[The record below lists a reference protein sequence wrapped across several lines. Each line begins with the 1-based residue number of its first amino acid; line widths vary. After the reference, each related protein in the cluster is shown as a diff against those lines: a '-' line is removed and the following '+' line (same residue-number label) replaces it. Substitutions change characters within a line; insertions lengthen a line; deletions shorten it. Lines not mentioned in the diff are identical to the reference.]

1 MHIHFKDN
9 RMLRT
14 CKVCAED
21 FESKRYK
28 VYCFDACRRLEHN
41 RKNRLNYRKNHEQ
54 EKQRS
59 NTQSREYYYK
69 NTLRALISKAKSRTT
84 VPFDITEDDFANT
97 GFCPVFG
104 TSYQIGTPYAM
115 SIDRIDSQLG
125 YTKGN
130 VQLMSRRANTMKNN
144 ATKEELKA
152 FARWINRMH
161 ND

>member
-1 MHIHFKDN
+1 
-9 RMLRT
+9 MLRT
-14 CKVCAED
+14 CLICAED

-28 VYCFDACRRLEHN
+28 VYCSDACRRLEHN
-41 RKNRLNYRKNHEQ
+41 RKNRLHYHENHEQ

-59 NTQSREYYYK
+59 NTQSREHYHK
-69 NTLRALISKAKSRTT
+69 NTLRALISKAKSRTA
-84 VPFDITEDDFANT
+84 VPFDITEDDFVNT

-104 TSYQIGTPYAM
+104 TAYQIGTPYAM

-125 YTKGN
+125 YVKSN
-130 VQLMSRRANTMKNN
+130 VQLISRRANTMKNN